1 MCLSKESNPRFE
13 LDTPAFNVKHSPF
26 QDRAMK
32 AENRLSATTTLTVNV
47 MDSDDL
53 DPAFE
58 HELYNAKVT
67 DSFIFTKLDRFE
79 NRKTNFRFIFISKT
93 FIFVS

>member
-1 MCLSKESNPRFE
+1 
-13 LDTPAFNVKHSPF
+13 
-26 QDRAMK
+26 MK

-67 DSFIFTKLDRFE
+67 TDGSLPSLPLPLPFHTVLRIGKPKSKQYDYDS
-79 NRKTNFRFIFISKT
+79 
-93 FIFVS
+93 

>member
-1 MCLSKESNPRFE
+1 MAVICSRINFLFLFLYLSPKFDPHFE
-13 LDTPAFNVKHSPF
+13 FDTPAL

-53 DPAFE
+53 DPVFE
-58 HELYNAKVT
+58 HDLYNAKVT
-67 DSFIFTKLDRFE
+67 TALALQNLSTLAL
-79 NRKTNFRFIFISKT
+79 
-93 FIFVS
+93 